1 MPNGCLEIEFVGGPY
16 DGHRQVLSTPLGE
29 LAEIVA
35 LPVSRDIFR
44 LLHGKTRG
52 PVESIT
58 SVAVYQLEVLPTRL
72 RHRFVGAASPML
84 GDVQPARPPQ
94 SEARSGHER

>member
-1 MPNGCLEIEFVGGPY
+1 MSKGCYEIEFVGGPY
-16 DGHRQVLSTPLGE
+16 DGHRQVLTTPPGE

-44 LLHGKTRG
+44 LLHGETHG
-52 PVESIT
+52 PVEPFT

-72 RHRFVGAASPML
+72 RHRFVGAASPN
-84 GDVQPARPPQ
+84 DRRRA
-94 SEARSGHER
+94 AC